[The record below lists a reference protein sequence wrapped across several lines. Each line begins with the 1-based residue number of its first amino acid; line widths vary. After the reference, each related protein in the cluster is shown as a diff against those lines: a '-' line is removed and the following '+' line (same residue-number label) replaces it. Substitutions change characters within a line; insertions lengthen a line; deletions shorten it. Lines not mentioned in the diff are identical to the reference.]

1 MLINQNLD
9 WLEFKPNRLILQT
22 LIFNI
27 KEIQYMNFEK
37 YLVRD
42 TLITHTPSSG
52 ITLDVFNHS
61 YKGNPVS
68 CR

>member
-9 WLEFKPNRLILQT
+9 WLEFKPNRLILQP

-27 KEIQYMNFEK
+27 KEIQCMNFEK

-42 TLITHTPSSG
+42 TLITHTASSG

-61 YKGNPVS
+61 YEGNPGS
-68 CR
+68 CT